1 MNRQT
6 KTGIQKQTG
15 IKPLTNH
22 KASKTYLT
30 PPRSPILQQN
40 PEENHP
46 KFTHILPPHFQ
57 DSSHTQGGEI
67 QHCYYASLHL
77 FPLIYTI
84 YMNTKED
91 GGEGDVTIGYI
102 IRS

>member
-46 KFTHILPPHFQ
+46 KFTHILPLTSKTRHALKEEKYN
-57 DSSHTQGGEI
+57 T
-67 QHCYYASLHL
+67 YYASLHL